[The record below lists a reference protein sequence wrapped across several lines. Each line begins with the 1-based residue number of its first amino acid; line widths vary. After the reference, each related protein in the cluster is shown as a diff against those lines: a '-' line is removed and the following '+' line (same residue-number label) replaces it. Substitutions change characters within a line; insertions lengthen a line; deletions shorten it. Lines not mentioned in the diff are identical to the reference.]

1 MKRSLKL
8 IGLVGLMAIMLT
20 LVACSEETPAPA
32 ATALPV
38 PTAKVIVEQVEVE
51 KIVEV
56 EVEVVVTATPEPTAV
71 PPAEVK
77 IYSFSN
83 SSPHVTEIDAATNTV
98 IRTSD
103 ITDLVKLAWN
113 DDGNYFDGQDLW
125 LTGKDSDAKTS
136 ELIFL
141 NLTSLEVSG
150 RLDLG
155 SNPANAYLGGGLST
169 KGEVFVGLQ
178 GNMDQAGEIVVV
190 KASTKEI
197 VDRIPVN
204 QIACDVDIQ
213 VGTDGIERLF
223 TPNQKMDAVQNFDAT
238 TRELIA
244 TADMPEGS
252 NPFML
257 TAAPNGKHIWV
268 QDGSAGTN
276 TVLDSKTLA
285 VVATIP
291 TGEGPVVA
299 SFSPDGKYGYVGHY
313 KATTMTVIDAV
324 TFEIVAQVETG
335 PSPSKIAVHPNGNFV
350 YTLVS
355 KENAIAVIDTST
367 WKVTTKIY
375 VESSPGGLFINSN

>member
-1 MKRSLKL
+1 MKKPLNL

-20 LVACSEETPAPA
+20 FVACSGETPAPA
-32 ATALPV
+32 AV

-51 KIVEV
+51 KLVEV
-56 EVEVVVTATPEPTAV
+56 EVEVVVTATPEPTPV

-77 IYSFSN
+77 VYSFSN
-83 SSPHVTEIDAATNTV
+83 SSPHITEIDTATNTV
-98 IRTSD
+98 IRTGD

-125 LTGKDSDAKTS
+125 LTGKDSEAKTS

-141 NLTSLEVSG
+141 NLTTLEVSG

-169 KGEVFVGLQ
+169 NGEVFVGLQ

-197 VDRIPVN
+197 VNRIPVN

-213 VGTDGIERLF
+213 VGTDGVERVF

-238 TRELIA
+238 THELIA

-257 TAAPNGKHIWV
+257 TAGPSGKHIWV

-291 TGEGPVVA
+291 TGAGPVVA

-313 KATTMTVIDAV
+313 SATTMTVIDTA

-335 PSPSKIAVHPNGNFV
+335 PSPSKIAVHPNGKFV
-350 YTLVS
+350 YTIVS
-355 KENAIAVIDTST
+355 KESAIAVIDTST

-375 VESSPGGLFINSN
+375 VESSPGGLFLNSN

>member
-20 LVACSEETPAPA
+20 FVACSDEAPA
-32 ATALPV
+32 ATAAPV

-56 EVEVVVTATPEPTAV
+56 EVEVVVTATPEPTQV

-77 IYSFSN
+77 VYSFSN
-83 SSPHVTEIDAATNTV
+83 SSPHITEIDTATNTV
-98 IRTSD
+98 IRTGD

-141 NLTSLEVSG
+141 NLTTLEVSG

-169 KGEVFVGLQ
+169 NGEVFVGLQ

-213 VGTDGIERLF
+213 VGTDGVERVF

-238 TRELIA
+238 THELIA

-291 TGEGPVVA
+291 TGAGPVVA

-313 KATTMTVIDAV
+313 SATTMTVIDTA

-335 PSPSKIAVHPNGNFV
+335 PSPSKIAVHPNGKFV
-350 YTLVS
+350 YTIVS
-355 KENAIAVIDTST
+355 KESAIAVIDTST

-375 VESSPGGLFINSN
+375 VESSPGGLFLNSN

>member
-1 MKRSLKL
+1 MKKLLKL

-20 LVACSEETPAPA
+20 SVACSEETAAPA
-32 ATALPV
+32 AV
-38 PTAKVIVEQVEVE
+38 PTAKVIVETVEVEKVVEVE

-56 EVEVVVTATPEPTAV
+56 EVEKIITATPEPTAV
-71 PPAEVK
+71 PSSKV
-77 IYSFSN
+77 YSFSN
-83 SSPHVTEIDAATNTV
+83 TSPHITEIDTGTNTV
-98 IRTSD
+98 IRTGD
-103 ITDLVKLAWN
+103 ITDLAKLAWN

-125 LTGKDSDAKTS
+125 LTGKDSEAKTS

-141 NLTSLEVSG
+141 NLTTLEVSG

-169 KGEVFVGLQ
+169 NGEVFVGLQ
-178 GNMDQAGEIVVV
+178 GNMDQEGEIVVV

-197 VDRIPVN
+197 VDRIAVN
-204 QIACDVDIQ
+204 QIACDVDVQ
-213 VGTDGIERLF
+213 VGTDGVERVF

-238 TRELIA
+238 THELIT

-257 TAAPNGKHIWV
+257 TAAPNGKHVWV

-313 KATTMTVIDAV
+313 KATTMTVIDTA

-335 PSPSKIAVHPNGNFV
+335 PSPSKIAVHPNGKFV
-350 YTLVS
+350 YTIVS
-355 KENAIAVIDTST
+355 KESAIAVIDTST

-375 VESSPGGLFINSN
+375 VESSPGGLFLNK

>member
-1 MKRSLKL
+1 MKKPLNL

-20 LVACSEETPAPA
+20 FVACSGETPAPA
-32 ATALPV
+32 AV

-51 KIVEV
+51 KLVEV
-56 EVEVVVTATPEPTAV
+56 EVEVVVTATPEPTPV

-77 IYSFSN
+77 VYSFSN
-83 SSPHVTEIDAATNTV
+83 SSPHITEIDTATNTV
-98 IRTSD
+98 IRTGD

-125 LTGKDSDAKTS
+125 LTGKDSELKTS

-141 NLTSLEVSG
+141 NLTTLEVSG

-169 KGEVFVGLQ
+169 NGEVFVGLQ

-197 VDRIPVN
+197 VNRIPVN

-213 VGTDGIERLF
+213 VGTDGVERVF

-238 TRELIA
+238 THELIA

-257 TAAPNGKHIWV
+257 TAGPSGKHIWV

-291 TGEGPVVA
+291 TGAGPVVA

-313 KATTMTVIDAV
+313 SATTMTVIDTA

-335 PSPSKIAVHPNGNFV
+335 PSPSKIAVHPNGKFV
-350 YTLVS
+350 YTIVS
-355 KENAIAVIDTST
+355 KESAIAVIDTST

-375 VESSPGGLFINSN
+375 VESSPGGLFLNSN